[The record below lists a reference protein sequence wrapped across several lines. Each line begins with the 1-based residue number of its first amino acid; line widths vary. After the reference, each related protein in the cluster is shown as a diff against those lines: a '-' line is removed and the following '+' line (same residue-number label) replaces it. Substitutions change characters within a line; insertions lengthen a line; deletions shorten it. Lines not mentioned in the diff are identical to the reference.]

1 MCIFVEIINQK
12 QTFMIKLIK
21 QIEKNINSKMKQI
34 KSGKITM
41 SESKIGTQ
49 FNRLKELDEAS
60 YEKLIKEYSQMV
72 KEMK

>member
-1 MCIFVEIINQK
+1 M
-12 QTFMIKLIK
+12 KLIK

-41 SESKIGTQ
+41 AESKIGNQ

-60 YEKLIKEYSQMV
+60 YEKLIKEYSQMI
-72 KEMK
+72 KDMK